1 MTKPKK
7 RKKQNVGPTL
17 VVDRRIRGIPRI
29 RHATGLTSEPQFRKL
44 NDEITA
50 ASKTDEGRAL
60 LRMMAGKHPKLR
72 ADVFF
77 RAANTKTL
85 HLIPQGNAALP
96 LVDALTQWREDTKPD
111 VSTDT
116 YRVRG
121 ELVRWVEALAE
132 PSAMVAT
139 LPDVIRQLRVR
150 QAKAARSFNLNRA
163 YALAF
168 VRDTLGKLSPV
179 YLGIQ
184 AVTVRKVRPKVK
196 PRPLTPA
203 ELLELRA
210 GFDKVAAEWLT
221 THTSPKA
228 TKKPI
233 ASWKDAFA
241 MALTGM
247 NPKEY
252 HGEWSVREDR
262 VHIGGTKR
270 PGRMRDVPVPWP
282 SALWMTDGL
291 YSPSASQKV
300 YAKAFRAAADAVGL
314 PCTPYD
320 LRRSF
325 ANWMEAAGIPRTRRF
340 LYMGHGAKD
349 ITDLYERHEVASHL
363 AADGVKLRTWID
375 RQLAPNSPVSPESSP
390 DAIQ

>member
-1 MTKPKK
+1 MTKRKK

-44 NDEITA
+44 NDEITE

-132 PSAMVAT
+132 PHAMVAT

-150 QAKAARSFNLNRA
+150 QSKAPRSFNLNRA

-196 PRPLTPA
+196 PRPLTP
-203 ELLELRA
+203 LELCTLRD
-210 GFDKVAAEWLT
+210 GFDKLTAEWMT
-221 THTSPKA
+221 AHTSRKA
-228 TKKPI
+228 TKRPM
-233 ASWKDAFA
+233 ASWTDAFA

-247 NPKEY
+247 NPREFQ
-252 HGEWSVREDR
+252 GEWDVRGDR

-270 PGRMRDVPVPWP
+270 PGRVRDVPMAFP
-282 SALWMTDGL
+282 SKLWGDWRL
-291 YSPSASQKV
+291 SRPSASQKV
-300 YAKAFRAAADAVGL
+300 YAKAFRAAADAVSL

-325 ANWMEAAGIPRTRRF
+325 ANWMEAAGIPRTRRQ
-340 LYMGHGAKD
+340 LYLGHGAKD
-349 ITDLYERHEVASHL
+349 ITDLYERHEVDAFL
-363 AADGVKLRTWID
+363 ATDGQKLRDWLD
-375 RQLAPNSPVSPESSP
+375 QHFAPKSPVSPETSP
-390 DAIQ
+390 DAIL

>member
-1 MTKPKK
+1 MTKRKKPKK
-7 RKKQNVGPTL
+7 QHVGPSL
-17 VVDRRIRGIPRI
+17 EVDRRIRGIGRI

-44 NDEITA
+44 NDEITEA
-50 ASKTDEGRAL
+50 AKTDEGRAL

-96 LVDALTQWREDTKPD
+96 LVDAITQWREDTKPD

-121 ELVRWVEALAE
+121 ELVRWVETLAE
-132 PSAMVAT
+132 PKAMVAT

-150 QAKAARSFNLNRA
+150 QAKAPRSFNLNRA

-247 NPKEY
+247 NPREY
-252 HGEWSVREDR
+252 HGTWVAGEDT
-262 VHIGGTKR
+262 VWIQGTKR
-270 PGRMRDVPVPWP
+270 AGRKRAVPSLWP
-282 SALWMTDGL
+282 STLWPDYGL
-291 YSPSASQKV
+291 PLPSASQKV
-300 YAKAFRAAADAVGL
+300 YAKAFKAAADAAGL

-320 LRRSF
+320 MRRSF
-325 ANWMEAAGIPRTRRF
+325 ANWMEAAGIPRTRRK
-340 LYMGHGAKD
+340 LYLGHGAAD
-349 ITDLYERHEVASHL
+349 VTDLYERHEVQAFL
-363 AADGVKLRTWID
+363 LEDGRKLRAWID
-375 RQLAPNSPVSPESSP
+375 RQLAPISPVSPETSP
-390 DAIQ
+390 DVIL